1 MLFLWQVE
9 FVLGGTSGC
18 GRNKAIWLLNLLLLV
33 LVNRIY
39 DLFDASECQLALVI
53 DRSDTG
59 GLLRQVAEATRLIP
73 IDRGSLIG
81 RS

>member
-33 LVNRIY
+33 FVNRIY
-39 DLFDASECQLALVI
+39 DLFDASECQLAL
-53 DRSDTG
+53 
-59 GLLRQVAEATRLIP
+59 
-73 IDRGSLIG
+73 
-81 RS
+81 

>member
-39 DLFDASECQLALVI
+39 DLFDASECQLALQRMMKKYIVRQMLKYMNEI
-53 DRSDTG
+53 
-59 GLLRQVAEATRLIP
+59 LLLM
-73 IDRGSLIG
+73 IG
-81 RS
+81 